1 MWIKLSI
8 WLKGRRPPEFFSSK
22 VAVPDSHVVSQRHIN
37 HEGPVKFRALTQ
49 GSTHQPKGPTAR
61 EFVRHLGNLSNSN
74 EQVISFSQDPLSSD
88 EACQRVSADP
98 LSISSIVTLSLISYT
113 PPPDL
118 LVHHKPC
125 ILWDKHAP
133 HQIGNTSIPTLTGCL
148 ASRVNP
154 GEAD

>member
-1 MWIKLSI
+1 MCEILFLKLPTSPYPAVHKNYQQIWWQKTDLAKSNPHHEQVWVIVSMWIKLSI

-74 EQVISFSQDPLSSD
+74 EQVIFFSQDPLSSD

-98 LSISSIVTLSLISYT
+98 LSISSIVSLY
-113 PPPDL
+113 P
-118 LVHHKPC
+118 
-125 ILWDKHAP
+125 
-133 HQIGNTSIPTLTGCL
+133 
-148 ASRVNP
+148 
-154 GEAD
+154 